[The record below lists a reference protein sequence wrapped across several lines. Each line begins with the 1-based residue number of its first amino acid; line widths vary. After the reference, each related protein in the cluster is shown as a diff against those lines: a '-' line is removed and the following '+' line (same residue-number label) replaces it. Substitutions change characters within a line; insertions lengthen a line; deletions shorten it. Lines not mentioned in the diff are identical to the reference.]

1 MDVQVIIETFSPYG
15 LYKIW
20 TVTSRYRMVVMNY
33 VSNGVS
39 NNELNK

>member
-1 MDVQVIIETFSPYG
+1 MCQVIIETFSPYG

-20 TVTSRYRMVVMNY
+20 TVTSRYRMVVVMNY